1 MLMILALFKII
12 VSTVGSSKP
21 VVRIPTDVKMASGV
35 LEPV

>member
-1 MLMILALFKII
+1 MIGPNMM

-21 VVRIPTDVKMASGV
+21 VVKIPTDVKIASGV